1 MFENKGSNAPVVEGQ
16 TYDVKIEDV
25 AKKGDGIARIEGFV
39 IFVPGTKVGDDVKI
53 LVETVKRNFAV
64 AKVVT

>member
-1 MFENKGSNAPVVEGQ
+1 MFESKGSNAPVVAGQ

-39 IFVPGTKVGDDVKI
+39 IFVPGTKVGDQVKI
-53 LVETVKRNFAV
+53 EVETVKRNFAV
-64 AKVVT
+64 AKVVQ

>member
-1 MFENKGSNAPVVEGQ
+1 MFESKGSNAPVEAGH

-64 AKVVT
+64 AKVVE